1 LVVIVA
7 GYTEKMEMFL
17 ESNPGLRSRFTKV
30 ISFRDYSPTELEEI
44 LVTMLSKEVLKLSPE
59 AVEQLKVIFNNL
71 AFSEK
76 NAFANGRSVR
86 KIYETLRANQ
96 ANRLMES
103 NPASLTT
110 DQLSTITSEDVN
122 PLIS

>member
-44 LVTMLSKEVLKLSPE
+44 LVTMLTKEVLKLSAE

-76 NAFANGRSVR
+76 NGFANGRSVR

-103 NPASLTT
+103 NPASITT
-110 DQLSTITSEDVN
+110 DQLSTITSDDVL
-122 PLIS
+122 PLLS